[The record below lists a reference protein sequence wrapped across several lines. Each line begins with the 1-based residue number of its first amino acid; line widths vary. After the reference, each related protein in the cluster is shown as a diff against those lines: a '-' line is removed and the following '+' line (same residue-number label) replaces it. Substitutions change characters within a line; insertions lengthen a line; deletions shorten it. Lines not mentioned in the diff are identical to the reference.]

1 MDSFFVRGVGFDF
14 SALERAESAS
24 LFDVFGFFNGLVGDF
39 DFVDGVFFSAFFVF
53 VLFLVVFV
61 ECSAASDSVGRSMRL
76 HFILLRFDDA
86 GSESSDFVFA
96 QRRFGSSFVACFAA
110 FELVSFFAVG
120 SRGSRAFE

>member
-1 MDSFFVRGVGFDF
+1 
-14 SALERAESAS
+14 
-24 LFDVFGFFNGLVGDF
+24 
-39 DFVDGVFFSAFFVF
+39 
-53 VLFLVVFV
+53 
-61 ECSAASDSVGRSMRL
+61 MRL